1 VVVEQPEPVH
11 RTRARIRAMSRDSPE
26 SKSPR
31 PSTLRDWRDQ
41 LPAQRRADT
50 VLVGL
55 TDAEFAAGMHRL
67 DEAIADDE
75 SPAPVGL
82 DLLWFR

>member
-1 VVVEQPEPVH
+1 
-11 RTRARIRAMSRDSPE
+11 
-26 SKSPR
+26 
-31 PSTLRDWRDQ
+31 
-41 LPAQRRADT
+41 